1 MLVVSLAVIAIV
13 VVVGFLVAFAAAL
26 TWTAI
31 ILLAGVCIGVGIGSV
46 VSYVLWQKHR
56 DSERKERREDI
67 LEFMA
72 LVRLGQE
79 IGGTPID
86 AEVLPSARLPA
97 PLRRVR

>member
-1 MLVVSLAVIAIV
+1 MLVESLAVIAIV

-31 ILLAGVCIGVGIGSV
+31 ILLAGVCIGVGIGAV
-46 VSYVLWQKHR
+46 VSYVLWQKHKDR
-56 DSERKERREDI
+56 DRKERREDL

-79 IGGTPID
+79 SRHTSIEDVTFIP
-86 AEVLPSARLPA
+86 PSRARLPA
-97 PLRRVR
+97 RQ